1 MIIEYFLLI
10 WVFLYKI
17 LHNIF
22 LYPQELG
29 MAEHS
34 SIPETEEAN
43 ITSVRDKLILII
55 IAKVRRNVLSFKAN
69 WSGNLV
75 KYNQI
80 FGGNSRVL
88 ENYINMKSL
97 GVLIGSEEISVRQS
111 LYVVFF
117 MIV

>member
-97 GVLIGSEEISVRQS
+97 GVLIGLEEISMRQS

-117 MIV
+117 IIV